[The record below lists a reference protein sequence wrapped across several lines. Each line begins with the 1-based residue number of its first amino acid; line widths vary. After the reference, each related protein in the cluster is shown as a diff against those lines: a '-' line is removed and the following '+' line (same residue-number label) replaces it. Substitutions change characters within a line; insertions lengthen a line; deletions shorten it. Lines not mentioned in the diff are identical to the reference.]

1 MEKVQQRKNWIQ
13 IDKKFLGLFGGSCG
27 LATMKGKCGITA
39 NVVAVHL
46 MQLENFPVASQ
57 YSGLQKV

>member
-13 IDKKFLGLFGGSCG
+13 IEKKFLGLFGGSCG
-27 LATMKGKCGITA
+27 LATLKGKCDITA
-39 NVVAVHL
+39 TVMAAHL
-46 MQLENFPVASQ
+46 MQLEDFPVTSQ